1 MPDIPFFDLG
11 RLVTGRREVLLERIT
26 SVVDSGWFIGG
37 PVVEEFETAFADYLG
52 VKHCVGLGNG
62 LDALRIGLEAAG
74 VGPGDEVLVPGFTFY
89 ATWLAVLQTGATP
102 VPVDVDPAT
111 ASLEGASLEAHLTNR
126 TRAVLPVHLFGIP
139 SDVRG
144 IAAFAR
150 ENGLI
155 VLEDVAQA
163 HGMRVDGVAAGAWG
177 TMGAFS
183 FYPTKNLGALGDA
196 GALVTDDDDLAA
208 RARSRRSY
216 GQGKDKYDHID
227 TGWNSRLDPMQ
238 AAVLLSG
245 LSELDGWNARR
256 RAIAGAYRDALDPAV
271 ATVGPRDVDG
281 SVWHHFVVR
290 SARRS
295 EFRAYLSS
303 AGIGSDVHYPYSF
316 DSLEPTRRTIGS
328 RIVDLPHSRALAES
342 VVSLPIGPW
351 LSDAEVERVAAALQA
366 APPELLL
373 SRE

>member
-1 MPDIPFFDLG
+1 MSDIPFFDLG
-11 RLVTGRREVLLERIT
+11 RLVGERREILMERIG
-26 SVVDSGWFIGG
+26 SVIDSGWFIGG
-37 PVVEEFETAFADYLG
+37 PVVEEFEEAFARYVG
-52 VKHCVGLGNG
+52 VEHCVGLGNG

-74 VGPGDEVLVPGFTFY
+74 VGPGDEVIVPGFTFY
-89 ATWLAVLQTGATP
+89 ATWLAVLQVGATP

-111 ASLEGASLEAHLTNR
+111 ASLTGASLAEHVTDR

-139 SDVRG
+139 SDVVG
-144 IAAFAR
+144 IARFAR
-150 ENGLI
+150 ERDLV

-196 GALVTDDDDLAA
+196 GALVTDDPDLAA

-216 GQGKDKYDHID
+216 GQGSNKYDHVD
-227 TGWNSRLDPMQ
+227 TGWNSRLDPVQ

-245 LSELDGWNARR
+245 LEELDGWNARR
-256 RAIAGAYRDALDPAV
+256 RAIAAHYRDALDPSNV
-271 ATVGPRDVDG
+271 TVGPADIDG

-290 SARRS
+290 SPRRE
-295 EFRAYLSS
+295 EFREYLSS
-303 AGIGSDVHYPYSF
+303 QGIGSDVHYPYSF
-316 DSLEPTRRTIGS
+316 DSLAPTRRALGE
-328 RIVDLPHSRALAES
+328 RQVRLPNSRALAES

-351 LSDAEVERVAAALQA
+351 LNDGEVERVSAALA
-366 APPELLL
+366 SAPRELLL
-373 SRE
+373 SRH